1 MAVKHGLA
9 KEDRYP
15 ISYPISVLHIAR
27 MENGSD
33 PSYYSINGFELRA
46 RRPARRCRQ
55 RRVM

>member
-9 KEDRYP
+9 KEDR
-15 ISYPISVLHIAR
+15 YPISVLHIAR